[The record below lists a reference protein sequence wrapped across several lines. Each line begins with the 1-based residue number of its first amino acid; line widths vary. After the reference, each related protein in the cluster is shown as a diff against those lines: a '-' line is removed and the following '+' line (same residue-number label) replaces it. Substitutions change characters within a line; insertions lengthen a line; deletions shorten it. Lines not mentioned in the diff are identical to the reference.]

1 MNTDSG
7 GYVSGVLERQRAH
20 FGESLQ
26 QLRGAQKS
34 SKGAPLYSLVVNR
47 PMGRVLAAAAFQVG
61 LTPNQVTA
69 VSAVFTFSGLAV
81 LVLAPASTAVGV
93 VVALLLVLGYGLD
106 AADGQLARLRGGG
119 SPEGEWLDHLTDSVK
134 VVVVHLAVAVALFRS
149 YDVNPAWLLV
159 PLVFAV
165 SSSVHFFGMV
175 LVDLLGREQRARTG
189 RPAPVLQA
197 SWLRT
202 TLKLPMDYG
211 LLCLSFLLLGWHAGF
226 LGLYTVLAVG
236 STGYL
241 VLVVRKWTRDVR
253 TIAG

>member
-1 MNTDSG
+1 MG
-7 GYVSGVLERQRAH
+7 RERAH
-20 FGESLQ
+20 FGDSLQ
-26 QLRGAQKS
+26 QLRDAQKS

-47 PMGRVLAAAAFQVG
+47 PMGRVLAATSHQVG

-69 VSAVFTFSGLAV
+69 ISAVFTFSGIG
-81 LVLAPASTAVGV
+81 VLALAPSSRGAGI

-119 SPEGEWLDHLTDSVK
+119 SPVGEWFDHLTDSVK
-134 VVVVHLAVAVALFRS
+134 VVVLHLAVAVAMFRWS
-149 YDVNPAWLLV
+149 SLSPLWLLV
-159 PLVFAV
+159 PLVFAA

-189 RPAPVLQA
+189 RAGAVQAPSL
-197 SWLRT
+197 LRT

-211 LLCLSFLLLGWHAGF
+211 LLCLSFVLLGWHEGF
-226 LGLYTVLAVG
+226 LGVYTVLAAG

-241 VLVVRKWTRDVR
+241 VLVVGKWTRDIR
-253 TIAG
+253 AMAG